1 MAECC
6 INPVAPALANAV
18 ANATGV
24 RYRSLPL
31 SPERIYAKLGS
42 SQLVPVSVSM
52 DTKKPTDTA
61 ATVIIGQ
68 KVRPGSERDFEAWQ
82 QEMNREASKYP
93 GFIGAEINPPTAVQA
108 EWVVVYRFD
117 SVAHVQAW
125 INSATRQERLAE
137 GQQYFDGPGTQQVVG
152 GGAKATD
159 PLVTVVVSHRVSPE
173 QVDEFLAWQERL
185 RLAESEF
192 PGFRGTE
199 LFRPVKGV
207 QDDWTAMYRYDTAAD
222 LDRWLVS
229 KERRDLLAEGEKFS
243 DFELRTVDNSFG
255 SWFAFDEHGN
265 AGAATVGHQD
275 VDRGVGGPLPDRRA
289 AHARAVPIEDAAV
302 AGHAG
307 RKPVV
312 QLPHQLRGHA
322 VLREPAAEALAA
334 TAPGCA
340 EATNEL
346 AGHRHRRRRHA
357 VLDGGRSTW

>member
-1 MAECC
+1 
-6 INPVAPALANAV
+6 
-18 ANATGV
+18 
-24 RYRSLPL
+24 
-31 SPERIYAKLGS
+31 
-42 SQLVPVSVSM
+42 M

-68 KVRPGSERDFEAWQ
+68 KVRPGLERDFEAWQ
-82 QEMNREASKYP
+82 HEMNREASKYP

-173 QVDEFLAWQERL
+173 QVGEFLEWQERL
-185 RLAESEF
+185 RLAESKF

-207 QDDWTAMYRYDTAAD
+207 QDDWTAMYRFDTAAD

-229 KERRDLLAEGEKFS
+229 NERRDLLGEGEKFS

-255 SWFAFDEHGN
+255 SWFAFDEHGKQ
-265 AGAATVGHQD
+265 APPPSDTKTSIAVWVGLYPTVVLLTLALSPLKMPLWLGMLVGNLLSSFLISFVAMPYYVNPLLKRWLRPPPNVPKSQTNW
-275 VDRGVGGPLPDRRA
+275 RGIG
-289 AHARAVPIEDAAV
+289 IV
-302 AGHAG
+302 AGVMVFWTVTFYLVTRVFWH
-307 RKPVV
+307 
-312 QLPHQLRGHA
+312 LP
-322 VLREPAAEALAA
+322 
-334 TAPGCA
+334 
-340 EATNEL
+340 
-346 AGHRHRRRRHA
+346 
-357 VLDGGRSTW
+357 